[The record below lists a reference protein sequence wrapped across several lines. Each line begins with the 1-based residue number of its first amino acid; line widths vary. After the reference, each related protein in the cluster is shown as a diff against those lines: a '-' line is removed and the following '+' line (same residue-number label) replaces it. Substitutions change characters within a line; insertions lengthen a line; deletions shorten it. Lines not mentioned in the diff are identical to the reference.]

1 MSSKEERRLA
11 LLQRFR
17 DVAAERVQTIA
28 TSWVRLEESPDAPE
42 PAQEMLRELHTLKGE
57 AKAVGLPDLS
67 TLAHRLETLLF
78 TVREKKFRVLP
89 QTGEVV
95 LSAVDGLSSALMAA
109 PGSATELLGQL
120 LSRLDDATA
129 AEEGSAA
136 APGEAKAPA
145 PEATAGS
152 TPSEAPAQA
161 ASPQAVSAEAPRA
174 ASGQGSLR
182 VREERIASISAVTGE
197 LLVEQ
202 AKSTFAVARLADWI
216 GKVEQA
222 GAAGSAEGWRQ
233 LARELKTELAALDEN
248 TYRLGLH
255 VRDLD
260 RTVRELRLVPVGSAL
275 EPYIRMVRDLAHEQ
289 HKQASLKIEG
299 GELEA
304 DKRVLEILE
313 EPLLHLLRNCV
324 DHGIEIPPE
333 RAARGKKVTGQIT
346 LSVRPEGGGLQIV
359 LSDDGR
365 GLEPAALR
373 RKAVEKGLL
382 SEAAAEAL
390 DPQQSLE
397 LVFLSGFSTRDRAT
411 QLSGRGV
418 GMDVVKRRVE
428 QLGGKLTIGGTAGQ
442 GFQLAIRVPSSI
454 SMTRALVLPV
464 MGGYF
469 ALPCS
474 AVERVVH
481 LADTEI
487 FSSHEGVAAEIDG
500 RRIPVAAIAPLLGHG
515 GDARGGRFGLLIR
528 SGAERCLVTS
538 EEGGREADLVV
549 KPLGAPLTRY
559 RLLTGAAVLDSGE
572 LALVL
577 DVGELLRMRRQGASD
592 GVAVRG
598 RKKTRA
604 GTRVL
609 LVEDSV
615 IFRTTVGGL
624 LEGMGCEVELAE
636 DGMAGLKALES
647 YRPDLIV
654 SDVQMPRMDGL
665 EMIRRL
671 RQDPRFA
678 KIPVVIL
685 SSLGSAED
693 RQRGASAGANA
704 YLIKGELNADN
715 LGATLD
721 RLLE

>member
-1 MSSKEERRLA
+1 LSTKEERRLA

-28 TSWVRLEESPDAPE
+28 TSWVRLEETPE
-42 PAQEMLRELHTLKGE
+42 DTSPAQEMLRELHTLKGE
-57 AKAVGLPDLS
+57 AKAVGLPDLG

-78 TVREKKFRVLP
+78 TVREKNYRVLP

-109 PGSATELLGQL
+109 PGSATELLSQL
-120 LSRLDDATA
+120 LSKLDDATA
-129 AEEGSAA
+129 AEEAGEAPAA
-136 APGEAKAPA
+136 APAPA
-145 PEATAGS
+145 PDPSAPGS
-152 TPSEAPAQA
+152 ASPAPAQPA
-161 ASPQAVSAEAPRA
+161 AEAQRA
-174 ASGQGSLR
+174 GAQPTGQGSLR

-202 AKSTFAVARLADWI
+202 AKSTFAVARLGDWLN
-216 GKVEQA
+216 KLEQV
-222 GAAGSAEGWRQ
+222 GSSGSADGWQ
-233 LARELKTELAALDEN
+233 KLARELKTELASLDEN

-289 HKQASLKIEG
+289 QKQASLKIEG

-324 DHGIEIPPE
+324 DHGIEAPPE
-333 RAARGKKVTGQIT
+333 RTARGKKVTGQIV
-346 LSVRPEGGGLQIV
+346 LAVRPEGGGLQIV

-365 GLEPAALR
+365 GLDPAVLR

-390 DPQQSLE
+390 DSQQALE

-428 QLGGKLTIGGTAGQ
+428 QLGGRLAIGGTVGQ
-442 GFQLAIRVPSSI
+442 GFQLTIRVPSSI

-469 ALPCS
+469 AVPCA

-487 FSSHEGVAAEIDG
+487 FSSHEGVAAEIEG

-538 EEGGREADLVV
+538 EEGGREVDLVV

-577 DVGELLRMRRQGASD
+577 DAGELLRMRRQGNSD
-592 GVAVRG
+592 GFTVKG

-624 LEGMGCEVELAE
+624 LEGMGCEVQLAE
-636 DGMAGLKALES
+636 DGMAGLTALES
-647 YRPDLIV
+647 ARPDLIV

-678 KIPVVIL
+678 KVPVVIL

-704 YLIKGELNADN
+704 YLIKGELNAEN